1 MIYGVSPEEKQR
13 REFFKNKAHI
23 LTKVRVCIHLLHELH
38 SPARDAALNVT
49 YCVLSHLHSTL
60 SPSCPCLL
68 RWLPSFA
75 DLLLPL
81 LAPIHTAPRVRYSP
95 TSLSLRLSNTPLSL
109 HLSNT
114 PLAWPLE
121 QGLMFRLVATAAA
134 EESFGKKLGSWFGG
148 GKGGK
153 GSSGKGGPLTDT
165 DIWVSC
171 DEDFEEL
178 EWRSMQ
184 NVEGKPKDSGVIKMS
199 AIRTAKKEPPRTM
212 TLLDSNSKLL
222 LSAEGHSEA
231 DVNTFLQALNEGLT
245 ALKTDLDEG
254 RTEDERKGNSALR
267 RLNKW
272 KEVEDRKVAAA
283 AKKKALGNVGMKFTA
298 QAMANMT

>member
-1 MIYGVSPEEKQR
+1 
-13 REFFKNKAHI
+13 
-23 LTKVRVCIHLLHELH
+23 
-38 SPARDAALNVT
+38 
-49 YCVLSHLHSTL
+49 
-60 SPSCPCLL
+60 
-68 RWLPSFA
+68 
-75 DLLLPL
+75 
-81 LAPIHTAPRVRYSP
+81 
-95 TSLSLRLSNTPLSL
+95 
-109 HLSNT
+109 
-114 PLAWPLE
+114 
-121 QGLMFRLVATAAA
+121 MFRLVATAAA

-148 GKGGK
+148 KS
-153 GSSGKGGPLTDT
+153 SSGKGGPLTDM

-171 DEDFEEL
+171 DEDIEEL

-212 TLLDSNSKLL
+212 TLLDSKSKLL

-254 RTEDERKGNSALR
+254 RTEDERKESSALR
-267 RLNKW
+267 RLSKW
-272 KEVEDRKVAAA
+272 KEVEDRKAAAA

-298 QAMANMT
+298 QAMANMANMT